1 MSESCRRVLE
11 IEIPPEVV
19 KKRVK
24 AVAVHLQR
32 RVRLPGFRPGKAPI
46 SLIQQRFQDDI
57 RSEVLQELVPEYIRV
72 RAQEKNWEPIG
83 YPSVSDVQ
91 FTEDTSLRF
100 KAMVDILPEIQLG
113 DYGRLTVGLE
123 EPEVSEEE
131 IAKSLER
138 LQEQAA
144 TYVNLEARPL
154 QKGDY
159 ASISFEGSSPGKG
172 SAAMKAEEVLCE
184 IGGANTVKEFTENLK
199 GAQPGEERDFEVAY
213 PAEFSDPRLA
223 GKTIAYKVKVLGAK
237 KKLLPDLNDDFA
249 REVGEFETLDA
260 LRQQVQQE
268 LRNAKREEAEQNAKN
283 QLRQQLVDLHDFPV
297 PETMIER
304 QMDRRVERIRRQL
317 AAQKVDPESLQMDWK
332 KMRISQRET
341 ALQEVKSTLILE
353 KIAEKEKIEIEEA
366 DIEEEMGKLA
376 AASQQTAAVVRS
388 RLTREGALDKIKANI
403 RIEKTLE
410 FLIHKVSSAAS

>member
-154 QKGDY
+154 QKATTP
-159 ASISFEGSSPGKG
+159 ASVSRVP
-172 SAAMKAEEVLCE
+172 L
-184 IGGANTVKEFTENLK
+184 
-199 GAQPGEERDFEVAY
+199 Q
-213 PAEFSDPRLA
+213 
-223 GKTIAYKVKVLGAK
+223 
-237 KKLLPDLNDDFA
+237 A
-249 REVGEFETLDA
+249 RG
-260 LRQQVQQE
+260 
-268 LRNAKREEAEQNAKN
+268 
-283 QLRQQLVDLHDFPV
+283 
-297 PETMIER
+297 
-304 QMDRRVERIRRQL
+304 RRQ
-317 AAQKVDPESLQMDWK
+317 
-332 KMRISQRET
+332 
-341 ALQEVKSTLILE
+341 
-353 KIAEKEKIEIEEA
+353 
-366 DIEEEMGKLA
+366 
-376 AASQQTAAVVRS
+376 
-388 RLTREGALDKIKANI
+388 
-403 RIEKTLE
+403 
-410 FLIHKVSSAAS
+410 